1 MYREKVSAEVKIALV
16 KRYMRGEGSI
26 AVLSKSV
33 GVSSEAFRT
42 WLRNYE
48 SNGTGVFFEQRWR
61 RYSAALKE
69 SAVRDYLS
77 GNGSQ
82 DAICK
87 KYGIRSRHQLQIWI
101 MKYNGHE
108 KLKTTGTG
116 GRAIVTK
123 GRKTTFEERISIVAD
138 CIESGLDYN
147 ATAEKFHVSYQ
158 QVYTWVRKQKEKGID
173 GLKDGRG
180 RKKPEEEMSELE
192 RLRRENRIQKA
203 QLLRQQMEIDF
214 LKKLKELER
223 E

>member
-180 RKKPEEEMSELE
+180 RKKPEEEMSKLE

>member
-223 E
+223 K

>member
-192 RLRRENRIQKA
+192 RLWLENRIQKA

-223 E
+223 K

>member
-158 QVYTWVRKQKEKGID
+158 QFYTWVRKQKEKGID

-180 RKKPEEEMSELE
+180 RKKPEEEMSKLE
-192 RLRRENRIQKA
+192 RLRLENRIQKA

>member
-123 GRKTTFEERISIVAD
+123 GRKTTCEERISIVAD

-223 E
+223 K

>member
-192 RLRRENRIQKA
+192 RLRLENRIQKA

-223 E
+223 K

>member
-1 MYREKVSAEVKIALV
+1 
-16 KRYMRGEGSI
+16 MRGEGSI

-108 KLKTTGTG
+108 KLKTTSTG